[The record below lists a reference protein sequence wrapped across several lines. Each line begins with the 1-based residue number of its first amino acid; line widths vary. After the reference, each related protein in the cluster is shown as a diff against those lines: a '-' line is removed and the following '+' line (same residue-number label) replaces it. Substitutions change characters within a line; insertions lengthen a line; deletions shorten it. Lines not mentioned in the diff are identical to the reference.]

1 MADKVG
7 FVGLGNM
14 GGPMALNL
22 VKAGFELLVHDIAP
36 DFVHLDSSGQGLRLP
51 NDDVIVRIGGE
62 PPTQFLERV
71 GVKTVKKEIPLESNR
86 DAVPARRVL
95 LRRPRDPSRTCTWS
109 CDGDDSLA
117 EPRPDFQAS
126 PATLIFERLHLE
138 GRSGGLSIGS
148 PQDLKIRDQLNRGQY
163 DTDTS
168 QQEDDDGC
176 SDGPIEGDKKRRNN
190 DKADERG
197 KENVFDVPA
206 HDASARESARSRLFF
221 RPVRIGYAID
231 ASNNTIK
238 TITIGRDASR
248 PNHNSYVGT
257 APERSSAHACPKR

>member
-1 MADKVG
+1 MDEIEIE
-7 FVGLGNM
+7 FGLESKQKPQPGLWPGNVEQLFEYAVKKSPCACREEKRH
-14 GGPMALNL
+14 GPTST
-22 VKAGFELLVHDIAP
+22 VKF
-36 DFVHLDSSGQGLRLP
+36 
-51 NDDVIVRIGGE
+51 
-62 PPTQFLERV
+62 
-71 GVKTVKKEIPLESNR
+71 GVKKNKEWQRDGHTDQMNR
-86 DAVPARRVL
+86 QEKP
-95 LRRPRDPSRTCTWS
+95 P
-109 CDGDDSLA
+109 

-126 PATLIFERLHLE
+126 PTTLIFERLHLE

-176 SDGPIEGDKKRRNN
+176 ADGPIEGDKKRRNN

-238 TITIGRDASR
+238 TITIGRASHSK
-248 PNHNSYVGT
+248 P
-257 APERSSAHACPKR
+257 